1 MRATLGNRHFL
12 SYIPCYMLRK
22 ASTSISKRQSK
33 SRLIEPGYNSN
44 NPDQSDGTAEK
55 RFVIK
60 NNCKNPYLNLND
72 FNTEVSLEQPNF
84 K

>member
-1 MRATLGNRHFL
+1 
-12 SYIPCYMLRK
+12 MLRK

-60 NNCKNPYLNLND
+60 NNCKNPSLNLND
-72 FNTEVSLEQPNF
+72 FNTEVSFEQPNF